1 MMVVT
6 NLNKFVVVLYGMLF
20 LSEAA
25 TATSMLGCLITI
37 GGGAWYAKAREQAAE
52 EELVTM
58 DIAQSGGSFAESSSS
73 QMNLMNPDLFN
84 P

>member
-1 MMVVT
+1 MLLFFHSLHFIWVWFIERVKEKVEAGYQ
-6 NLNKFVVVLYGMLF
+6 NLHQRI
-20 LSEAA
+20 A
-25 TATSMLGCLITI
+25 TLDYDA
-37 GGGAWYAKAREQAAE
+37 EQAAE